1 MLLSNITFCDFC
13 SYLSL
18 VVNLCINCI
27 FYPANATLVCVLSDI
42 KSSVCLFLS
51 GHRYLATVQPAYS
64 LHLYTHATDR
74 HEILGTTTENARP
87 DKNGPQ
93 KTPDLILEDLT
104 RTDQIEAMEKAGP
117 ENDGR
122 NPLTV
127 KF

>member
-1 MLLSNITFCDFC
+1 MRISNDSIDVFKNGLSIGAKIYDPR
-13 SYLSL
+13 
-18 VVNLCINCI
+18 VV
-27 FYPANATLVCVLSDI
+27 
-42 KSSVCLFLS
+42 
-51 GHRYLATVQPAYS
+51 
-64 LHLYTHATDR
+64 
-74 HEILGTTTENARP
+74 NARP